1 MTSPEMTHFQI
12 LRNMTSST
20 YAKTADVI
28 FPPYHVTSAAIW
40 GGGVILLM
48 IVRNCSDCPYFE
60 VGVAEQNTGEH
71 VIKLD
76 IKAQNMATV
85 YQCVKCK
92 VLFKDLQGVSLH
104 TCLSLIKPKDLQAP
118 LSPLTVQ
125 IRHQAQIKVKNELIP
140 AQQVR
145 LNLLSRAKHKGQSTD
160 QSMPREY

>member
-1 MTSPEMTHFQI
+1 
-12 LRNMTSST
+12 
-20 YAKTADVI
+20 
-28 FPPYHVTSAAIW
+28 
-40 GGGVILLM
+40 M

-76 IKAQNMATV
+76 IKTQNMATV

-145 LNLLSRAKHKGQSTD
+145 LNLLSRRSSQ
-160 QSMPREY
+160 